1 MKHTLTLLTALLLA
15 PLAALPANTD
25 LSAAEPLDFGTQIA
39 PIFAQHCVR
48 CHSPG
53 NRKGEIS
60 LATFD
65 DLKSNEY
72 VIAGDP
78 DSSYLIDLVTSHDGA
93 PPAMPKETKP
103 LSDAEVDLLRQ
114 WVGQG
119 AKWPGGVVIK
129 EKAKADASWWAYQP
143 LKANGTTI
151 DEFIRAKLA
160 EKELTLN
167 PPADRRTLIRRATY
181 DLIGLPPTPEEVEA
195 FAGDPD
201 PKAYE
206 KLINR
211 LLASPHYGERW
222 GRHWL
227 DVVRFGESIGYERN
241 VIINN
246 IWPFRD
252 YVIRSINED
261 KPFDQFIRE
270 HVAGDVF
277 GKDDPGVAVGS
288 AFLVAGPYDDVG
300 NQDPVQAAQIRA
312 NTLDEIIR
320 ATSEAFLGITLGC
333 ARCHDH
339 KFDPVTQ
346 EDYYG
351 LYATFSGIRHGSVPL
366 ATPERHQ
373 ARATTLKPLNERRAE
388 CEKSLAEHD
397 ATILK
402 RAREK
407 LAEYETAWTREPVD
421 RTGTEDRFEP
431 VTAKFVRL
439 VCEAQDDNPNSA
451 TGFGIDEFEVWSS
464 DDNSKN
470 VALASNGG
478 RATGKA
484 RTIEDFPGAYGPQ
497 HAIDGKTGARFLARG
512 TDLTIELAEPTRIDR
527 VVFSSARNETTPEHR
542 KFTFV
547 AEYRIEVSVDGE
559 QWQMV
564 AGSRDRKPIPRP
576 AMVNHRLLQLETTAE
591 DRAEQQRLSRELAAV
606 NREIAQVPALP
617 SVWIG
622 RRVDTDAKGPFHV
635 FLGGS
640 PQKKGDAVVPASLRV
655 FGSGFHQKSSGDT
668 SEPAAG
674 IVANSTTSQAGSLRH
689 AFHYELAAD
698 VPEAER
704 RLAFANWL
712 VHADNPLT
720 PRVLAN
726 RLWHYHFG
734 TGIVDTPSDFGYMG
748 GRPTHPQL
756 LDFLALKLKENGWR
770 IKAMHRLIM
779 LSDTYRQS
787 SAYREQAAS
796 LDGDSR
802 LLWRFP
808 PRRLSAEEVRDTML
822 MVANQLDTKRGGPG
836 FRLYHFMQD
845 NVCTYVPLDKHGRE
859 TYRRAVYHQN
869 ARASVVDLM
878 TEFDQPDCTF
888 SAPKRAETTTPLQA
902 LTMLNHNFT
911 LDMAAGLAERLK
923 QEAGDDVAAQVTRA
937 YRLCYSRLATDKEV
951 RACQQLVDRH
961 GLNALCRVLL
971 NTSEMIYVQ

>member
-1 MKHTLTLLTALLLA
+1 MWRLEATVSLWLIAVGFSV
-15 PLAALPANTD
+15 AAAD
-25 LSAAEPLDFGTQIA
+25 EPVDFSKQIA
-39 PIFAQHCVR
+39 PIFEQHCVR
-48 CHSPG
+48 CHSQG
-53 NRKGEIS
+53 NSKGDVS
-60 LATFD
+60 LATID

-78 DSSYLIDLVTSHDGA
+78 EGSYLIELVTSQDGE
-93 PPAMPKETKP
+93 PPAMPKEAKP

-114 WVGQG
+114 WVRQG
-119 AKWPGGVVIK
+119 TKWPDGVVVK
-129 EKAKADASWWAYQP
+129 EKSKADASWWAYQP
-143 LKANGTTI
+143 LKTNGATI
-151 DEFIRAKLA
+151 DELIRAKLA

-167 PPADRRTLIRRATY
+167 PPAGRRTLIRRATY
-181 DLIGLPPTPEEVEA
+181 DLTGLPPTPQEVNT
-195 FAGDPD
+195 FVNNPD

-206 KLINR
+206 RLIDR
-211 LLASPHYGERW
+211 LLESPYYGERW

-241 VIINN
+241 VIVND

-252 YVIRSINED
+252 YVIRSINEE

-277 GKDDPGVAVGS
+277 GKDDPDVAVGS

-312 NTLDEIIR
+312 NTLDEIIS
-320 ATSEAFLGITLGC
+320 ATGEAFLGMTLGC

-339 KFDPVTQ
+339 KFDPITQ

-351 LYATFSGIRHGSVPL
+351 LYATFSGMRHGSVPL
-366 ATPERHQ
+366 ATPEQHQ
-373 ARATTLKPLNERRAE
+373 ARAAKLKPLNEEKAE
-388 CEKSLAEHD
+388 IEKSLAEHD
-397 ATILK
+397 AALLK
-402 RAREK
+402 HAREK
-407 LAEYETAWTREPVD
+407 LAEYEAAWTRAPVD

-431 VTAKFVRL
+431 VKAKFVRL
-439 VCEAQDDNPNSA
+439 ICEAQDSNPNSA
-451 TGFGIDEFEVWSS
+451 TGFGIDEFEVWSAGEA
-464 DDNSKN
+464 SKN
-470 VALASNGG
+470 VALSRNGG
-478 RATGKA
+478 RATGNA
-484 RTIEDFPGAYGPQ
+484 RKIEDFPGAYGPQ
-497 HAIDGKTGARFLARG
+497 HAIDGKTGARFLATG
-512 TDLTIELAEPTRIDR
+512 TDLTIELAEPTLVDR
-527 VVFSSARNETTPEHR
+527 VVFSSARNETTPEQR

-559 QWQMV
+559 QWQV
-564 AGSRDRKPIPRP
+564 VSSSRDRKPIPRP
-576 AMVNHRLLQLETTAE
+576 ALINHRLLQLETTAE
-591 DRAEQQRLSRELAAV
+591 DRAEKQRLQRELAAV
-606 NREIAQVPALP
+606 NREIDQVPALP

-622 RRVDTDAKGPFHV
+622 RRVDADAKGPFHV

-640 PQKKGDAVVPASLRV
+640 PQKKGDEVAPASLEVLNHKSHDTLAYRL
-655 FGSGFHQKSSGDT
+655 GS
-668 SEPAAG
+668 EA
-674 IVANSTTSQAGSLRH
+674 
-689 AFHYELAAD
+689 
-698 VPEAER
+698 PESER

-712 VHADNPLT
+712 VHPANPLT

-734 TGIVDTPSDFGYMG
+734 TGIVATPSDFGHMG
-748 GRPTHPQL
+748 GRPTHPEL

-779 LSDTYRQS
+779 LSDTYRRS

-796 LDGDSR
+796 TDGDSR

-822 MVANQLDTKRGGPG
+822 MVAGKLDTRRGGSG

-845 NVCTYVPLDKHGRE
+845 NVCTYVPLDKHSPE

-902 LTMLNHNFT
+902 LTMLNHSFT
-911 LDMAAGLAERLK
+911 LDMAAALAKRLK
-923 QEAGDDVAAQVTRA
+923 QEAGDDVATQVDRV
-937 YRLCYSRLATDKEV
+937 YWLCYSRPATKEEV
-951 RACQQLVDRH
+951 SACRQLVDRH
-961 GLNALCRVLL
+961 GLAALCRVLL

>member
-1 MKHTLTLLTALLLA
+1 MKTAMAIRHSHRARLTEFICLNCMWLMSLCCSATAA
-15 PLAALPANTD
+15 D
-25 LSAAEPLDFGTQIA
+25 EPIDFSKQVA
-39 PIFAQHCVR
+39 PIFEQHCVR

-53 NRKGEIS
+53 NNKGDVS

-78 DSSYLIDLVTSHDGA
+78 EGSYLIELVTSQDGE
-93 PPAMPKETKP
+93 PPAMPKEAKP

-114 WVGQG
+114 WVRQG
-119 AKWPGGVVIK
+119 AKWPDGVVVK
-129 EKAKADASWWAYQP
+129 EKSKADASWWAYQP
-143 LKANGTTI
+143 LKTNGATI
-151 DEFIRAKLA
+151 DELIRAKLA

-167 PPADRRTLIRRATY
+167 PPAGRRTLIRRATY
-181 DLIGLPPTPEEVEA
+181 DLTGLPPTPQEVKT
-195 FAGDPD
+195 FVNDPD

-206 KLINR
+206 RLVDR
-211 LLASPHYGERW
+211 LLESPHYGERW

-241 VIINN
+241 VIVND

-277 GKDDPGVAVGS
+277 GKDDPDVAVGS

-312 NTLDEIIR
+312 NTLDEIIS
-320 ATSEAFLGITLGC
+320 ATGEAFLGMTLGC

-339 KFDPVTQ
+339 KFDPITQ

-366 ATPERHQ
+366 ATPEQHQ
-373 ARATTLKPLNERRAE
+373 ARAAKLKPLNEEKAE
-388 CEKSLAEHD
+388 LEKSLAEHD
-397 ATILK
+397 AALLK

-407 LAEYETAWTREPVD
+407 LAEYEAAWTRAPVD

-431 VTAKFVRL
+431 VKAKFVRL
-439 VCEAQDDNPNSA
+439 ICEAQDSNPNSA
-451 TGFGIDEFEVWSS
+451 TGYGIDEFEVWSAGEA
-464 DDNSKN
+464 SKN
-470 VALASNGG
+470 VALSNNGG
-478 RATGKA
+478 RATGNA
-484 RTIEDFPGAYGPQ
+484 RKIEDFPGAYGPQ
-497 HAIDGKTGARFLARG
+497 HAIDGKTGARFLATG
-512 TDLTIELAEPTRIDR
+512 TDLTIELAEPTLVDH

-559 QWQMV
+559 QWQV
-564 AGSRDRKPIPRP
+564 VSSSRDRKPIPRP
-576 AMVNHRLLQLETTAE
+576 ALINHRLLQLETTAE
-591 DRAEQQRLSRELAAV
+591 DRAEKQRLQRELAAV

-622 RRVDTDAKGPFHV
+622 RRVDADAKGPFHV

-640 PQKKGDAVVPASLRV
+640 PQKKGDEVAPASLEVLNHKSHDTLAYRL
-655 FGSGFHQKSSGDT
+655 GS
-668 SEPAAG
+668 EA
-674 IVANSTTSQAGSLRH
+674 
-689 AFHYELAAD
+689 
-698 VPEAER
+698 PESER

-712 VHADNPLT
+712 VHPDNPLT

-748 GRPTHPQL
+748 GRPTHPEL

-796 LDGDSR
+796 TDGDSR

-822 MVANQLDTKRGGPG
+822 MVAGKLDTRRGGSG

-845 NVCTYVPLDKHGRE
+845 NVCTYVPLDKHSPE

-902 LTMLNHNFT
+902 LTMLNHSFT
-911 LDMAAGLAERLK
+911 LDMAAALAKRLK
-923 QEAGDDVAAQVTRA
+923 QEAGDDVAAQVDRV
-937 YRLCYSRLATDKEV
+937 YRLCYSRPATKEEV
-951 RACQQLVDRH
+951 SACRQLVDRH
-961 GLNALCRVLL
+961 GLAALCRVLL